1 MGAQPCA
8 NRSRVA
14 AAQNDLESP
23 PTDEAG
29 HGRCGGPKDLL
40 DACVGSD
47 VQSELLDACAGGGCG
62 GGGGASAAAAGGE
75 VVSLVAC
82 AHGAWV
88 REPAVAL
95 CVAELRLEAVS
106 EQQVAGDV

>member
-1 MGAQPCA
+1 MDGEGGADGGALAERVEATASDDDDGECA
-8 NRSRVA
+8 GGGGGA
-14 AAQNDLESP
+14 
-23 PTDEAG
+23 TAG
-29 HGRCGGPKDLL
+29 
-40 DACVGSD
+40 
-47 VQSELLDACAGGGCG
+47 GGGCG
-62 GGGGASAAAAGGE
+62 GGGGASAAAGGGE